1 MQKMPTDEDESSVEE
16 WAPQHTKYTE
26 ESTVFTLA
34 DEESICF
41 GEEETLD
48 EICVIDE
55 RKEIP
60 CEHPLRKTNPTKL
73 NYLNLS
79 RYRTLPTKP
88 KAAVW

>member
-1 MQKMPTDEDESSVEE
+1 MQNPFSESKTEKQEKDAIMQKMPTDDDESSVEE

-48 EICVIDE
+48 GGGC
-55 RKEIP
+55 
-60 CEHPLRKTNPTKL
+60 
-73 NYLNLS
+73 
-79 RYRTLPTKP
+79 
-88 KAAVW
+88 